1 MRAGFACVV
10 GLLPLAFAAAAVAA
24 PQDYATPEVAVE
36 AVVAALEARDRD
48 ALVAVFGAENE
59 DVVFTG
65 DPVQDRA
72 IGGEFLG
79 AYRVLNRLTEGD
91 DGSETLEIGRDLWP
105 FPAPLVEGADG
116 WHFDMASARDEVL
129 MRRIGENELDTIELM
144 RGYVAAQ
151 AAYRALDPDGDGV
164 RSFAANLLSSTD
176 RRDGLYWPDA
186 EGAPESPVGDFL
198 ARASAEGY
206 SFDGGDE
213 EPVPY
218 HGYYFRIL
226 TKQRPSAPGGA
237 FDYMVGD
244 RLLAGH
250 ALLAFPAAY
259 GDSGVMSFLVAEAGQ
274 VYEADLGPD
283 TLERAAAIDSFDPG
297 EGWTPVPD
305 DAAAE

>member
-1 MRAGFACVV
+1 MRTGLV
-10 GLLPLAFAAAAVAA
+10 GLIGLAPLVVATAAVAE
-24 PQDYATPEVAVE
+24 PQDYPTPEAAVA

-48 ALVAVFGAENE
+48 GLVAVFGPENE

-65 DPVQDRA
+65 DPVQDRR
-72 IGGEFLG
+72 IWSDFLG
-79 AYRVLNRLTEGD
+79 AYRVLNRLVEGD

-105 FPAPLVEGADG
+105 FPAPLVQGAGG

-129 MRRIGENELDTIELM
+129 ARRIGENELDVIDLL

-151 AAYRALDPDGDGV
+151 AAYRALDADGDGMP
-164 RSFAANLLSSTD
+164 SFAANLLSD
-176 RRDGLYWPDA
+176 PGERDGLYWPDA

-206 SFDGGDE
+206 SFDGADAAPE
-213 EPVPY
+213 PY

-226 TKQRPSAPGGA
+226 TKQGPAAPGGA
-237 FDYMVGD
+237 IDYMIGD

-259 GDSGVMSFLVAEAGQ
+259 GDSGVMSFMVAEAGQ

-297 EGWTPVPD
+297 EGWAKVTGD
-305 DAAAE
+305 DAG